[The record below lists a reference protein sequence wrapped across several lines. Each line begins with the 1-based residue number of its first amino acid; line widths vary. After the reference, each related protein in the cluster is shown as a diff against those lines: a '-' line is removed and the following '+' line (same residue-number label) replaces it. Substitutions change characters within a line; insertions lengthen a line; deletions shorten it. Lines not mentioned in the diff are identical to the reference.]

1 MTWVKVCGL
10 RRAPDVATAVEAGAD
25 AIGFVLAPESPRFV
39 SQAMAREL
47 AQNVP
52 VLSVIVTVDFTPAQ
66 LREAVVAT
74 GVGGVQPHGKHQ
86 SEAAAAAQRD
96 GLFVLYPLA
105 VRDRVDLS
113 EVAAGQTPLLDTYR
127 VGSHGGTGG
136 SFDWA
141 LIPDSR
147 RPYVLAGGLGPS
159 NVAEAIRRVGP
170 WGVDASSDLESS
182 PGVKDP
188 KLIRAFVERVRGR

>member
-25 AIGFVLAPESPRFV
+25 AVGFVLAPESPRFV
-39 SQAMAREL
+39 PQEMAREL

-66 LREAVVAT
+66 LMAAVVAT
-74 GVGGVQPHGKHQ
+74 GAGGVQPHGKHQ

-113 EVAAGQTPLLDTYR
+113 EVAEGQTPLLDSYR
-127 VGSHGGTGG
+127 VGSHGGTGE

-141 LIPDSR
+141 LIPDSG

-188 KLIRAFVERVRGR
+188 KLIREFVERVRGR